1 MTTTED
7 YLELTSLKDKINS
20 MLTKAENVITGHIVK
35 FDFLSGYK
43 NGLAMIS
50 TAAERKIY
58 DDKKPETLQKLA
70 VQVKTRIEIY
80 KANIN
85 NAIAY
90 PLQNEQTKEHARGQI
105 AGIQA
110 ASKILF
116 KYNVLKVVGEDIAY
130 FQIAQM
136 PQPEIQEQSQKHS
149 FHR

>member
-7 YLELTSLKDKINS
+7 FLELKSLKDKINS
-20 MLTKAENVITGHIVK
+20 MLEKAENVITAHIVK

-43 NGLAMIS
+43 NGLAMIH
-50 TAAERKIY
+50 AAADSKIY
-58 DDKKPETLQKLA
+58 DDKKPETLQKLT
-70 VQVKTRIEIY
+70 VQVKTRIELY
-80 KANIN
+80 KDNIN

-90 PLQNEQTKEHARGQI
+90 PLQTEQTKEHARGQI

-116 KYNVLKVVGEDIAY
+116 KYNVLKAVGEDIAY
-130 FQIAQM
+130 FQLAQM
-136 PQPEIQEQSQKHS
+136 PKPENQEESHKHS